1 MCNTCGIPGYK
12 SCLRCK
18 QSLAN
23 CRLVDKIRDA
33 AHIAELTDA
42 ARSSS
47 MRAYRAKLSQPQVG
61 AIQLPRKQRATRVQ
75 AAADATDDDALD
87 DGIMYPSFAFTV
99 GNLPPAGSATWFD
112 APTPVANYRPPTS

>member
-1 MCNTCGIPGYK
+1 MLHLRREQPWQPDVQHLRDPRFK

-33 AHIAELTDA
+33 AHIAELTAA

-61 AIQLPRKQRATRVQ
+61 AIHLPRKQRATRAQ
-75 AAADATDDDALD
+75 AASRCHRRRL
-87 DGIMYPSFAFTV
+87 
-99 GNLPPAGSATWFD
+99 
-112 APTPVANYRPPTS
+112 